1 MNIHTANV
9 ALRPALQRG
18 VTLIELLI
26 GMLVGMMAVLVISQT
41 LLTSE
46 SQKRT
51 ATGGSDAQVN
61 AALALYS
68 IQRDVQMAGYGL
80 TSSPAVVGCPI
91 SARYNSTVPAQFPT
105 RLVPVMI
112 TSEATRRVADPN
124 SVGDSIRMLA
134 SSKSGYSVPTRVIPP
149 GYNPAGGTEFPV
161 RASLG
166 FASGDLA
173 LAASNATNP
182 CWVFQVTAAPPS
194 TGRTLPRGNDAAR
207 WNPANTPDIAYGD
220 GAVLVNLGTLVDNI
234 YEIDNTNNRKALRLS
249 SFNAASPATRLD
261 RDVQSDIVQLRAFY
275 GRDTSVPAD
284 GVVDVYD
291 VPNAATQ
298 AAYTNADWLRIVSV
312 RVILVSRSSTWEK
325 REERADGTFWYPTPA
340 NPEWSVGT
348 VPAVSGAAP
357 CSSGSGECI
366 TLDVGAGAAGDVD
379 AKHHRYKIFD
389 TVIPLRN
396 MLWSAS

>member
-1 MNIHTANV
+1 MNTHTVKA
-9 ALRPALQRG
+9 ALRPTRQRG
-18 VTLIELLI
+18 VTLIELLV

-46 SQKRT
+46 GQKRT

-91 SARYNSTVPAQFPT
+91 SARYNSAVPTQFPT

-112 TSEATRRVADPN
+112 TRQADRPAG
-124 SVGDSIRMLA
+124 SIGDSIRMLA
-134 SSKSGYSVPTRVIPP
+134 SSKPGYSVPTRVIPP

-166 FASGDLA
+166 FDGPRPVPGDIGGDLA

-182 CWVFQVTAAPPS
+182 CWVFQVTASPPA
-194 TGRTLPRGNDAAR
+194 TGRTLPRGNDPTR
-207 WNPANTPDIAYGD
+207 WNPANTPDVAYGD
-220 GAVLVNLGTLVDNI
+220 GAVLINLGTLVDNI
-234 YEIDNTNNRKALRLS
+234 YEIDNTNNRKVLRIS

-261 RDVQSDIVQLRAFY
+261 RDVQSDIVELRAFY
-275 GRDTSVPAD
+275 GRDTSVPPD

-291 VPNAATQ
+291 VPTTAVQ
-298 AAYTNADWLRIVSV
+298 AAYTNADWLRILAV
-312 RVILVSRSSTWEK
+312 RVIVVARSSTWEK
-325 REERADGTFWYPTPA
+325 DPVTTA

-348 VPAVSGAAP
+348 LPALGGAAP
-357 CSSGSGECI
+357 CVSGSGECI
-366 TLDVGAGAAGDVD
+366 TLDVGAGVAGDVE

-396 MLWSAS
+396 MLWSSS

>member
-1 MNIHTANV
+1 
-9 ALRPALQRG
+9 
-18 VTLIELLI
+18 
-26 GMLVGMMAVLVISQT
+26 
-41 LLTSE
+41 
-46 SQKRT
+46 
-51 ATGGSDAQVN
+51 
-61 AALALYS
+61 
-68 IQRDVQMAGYGL
+68 
-80 TSSPAVVGCPI
+80 
-91 SARYNSTVPAQFPT
+91 
-105 RLVPVMI
+105 
-112 TSEATRRVADPN
+112 
-124 SVGDSIRMLA
+124 MLA

-194 TGRTLPRGNDAAR
+194 TGRTLPRANDAPR
-207 WNPANTPDIAYGD
+207 WNPANTPDVAYGD
-220 GAVLVNLGTLVDNI
+220 GAVLMNLGSLVDNI
-234 YEIDNTNNRKALRLS
+234 YEIDNTNNRKVLRIS
-249 SFNAASPATRLD
+249 SFNAASPATRTD
-261 RDVQSDIVQLRAFY
+261 RDVQSDIVELRAFY
-275 GRDTSVPAD
+275 GRDTSVPPD

-291 VPNAATQ
+291 VPSVATQ
-298 AAYTNADWLRIVSV
+298 AAYTNADWLRVVSV
-312 RVILVSRSSTWEK
+312 RVIIVSRSSTWEK

-348 VPAVSGAAP
+348 VPAVSGAAA
-357 CSSGSGECI
+357 CSSGTGECI
-366 TLDVGAGAAGDVD
+366 TLDVGAGVAGDVE

>member
-1 MNIHTANV
+1 MNIDIMKAV
-9 ALRPALQRG
+9 PRPVLQRG
-18 VTLIELLI
+18 VTLIELLV

-91 SARYNSTVPAQFPT
+91 SARHPSLDPAQFPT

-112 TSEATRRVADPN
+112 TREADRPAG
-124 SVGDSIRMLA
+124 SVGDSIRLLG
-134 SSKSGYSVPTRVIPP
+134 SSKPGYSVPTRVIPP

-166 FASGDLA
+166 FANGDLA

-182 CWVFQVTAAPPS
+182 CWVFQVTAAPPT
-194 TGRTLPRGNDAAR
+194 TGRTLPRANDATG
-207 WNPANTPDIAYGD
+207 WNPANTPDVAYGD
-220 GAVLVNLGTLVDNI
+220 GAVLINLGALVDNL
-234 YEIDNTNNRKALRLS
+234 YEIDNTNNRKVLRIS
-249 SFNAASPATRLD
+249 SFNAANPAVRED
-261 RDVQSDIVQLRAFY
+261 RDVQSDIVGLHAFY
-275 GRDTSVPAD
+275 GRDTSVPPD
-284 GVVDVYD
+284 GVVDEYD
-291 VPNAATQ
+291 VPSAATQ
-298 AAYTNADWLRIVSV
+298 AAYTNADWLRILSV
-312 RVILVSRSSTWEK
+312 RVIIVSRSSTWEK
-325 REERADGTFWYPTPA
+325 REERSDGTFWYPTPA

-348 VPAVSGAAP
+348 LPAVSGAVTCA
-357 CSSGSGECI
+357 SGTGRCI
-366 TLDVGAGAAGDVD
+366 TLDVGAGATGDVE
-379 AKHHRYKIFD
+379 AKHHRYKVFD